1 MHPQRRSCRA
11 AAGLNALMKPLNRGR
26 FSVIILWPDFGNH
39 ALAL

>member
-26 FSVIILWPDFGNH
+26 FSVIIPWPDF
-39 ALAL
+39 ADQPVA